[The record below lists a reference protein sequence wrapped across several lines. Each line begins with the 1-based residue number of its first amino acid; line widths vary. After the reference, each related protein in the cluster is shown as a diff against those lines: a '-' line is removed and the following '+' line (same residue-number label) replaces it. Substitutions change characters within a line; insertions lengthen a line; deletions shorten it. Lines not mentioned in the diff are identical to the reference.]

1 MAAPS
6 SGALTQPEAFGLL
19 AAYTLVYVLPLYASP
34 QTRASPGRSRDAPE
48 AIRARIFAVSL
59 STTACSLATLLL
71 LPHVCDS
78 AAGTAATSCSPLHLM
93 GYWPIG
99 LTEALKSCL
108 LTALLFAAPLYES
121 LVIDGGWREWVSGF
135 QPLRDIWAEWP
146 AWRNLVA
153 GPVTEEC
160 LFRSAAI
167 PLLLVAGSSLSRII
181 FLSPVV
187 FGLAHLH
194 HFYEFRV
201 THPQTPLVAAVAR
214 SVLQFSYTS
223 IFGAYANF
231 LFLRT
236 GSLLAVVAV
245 HAFCNSMGLPRIW
258 GAVQPYW
265 LPEADAARPGRV
277 VLWSGIYYVLLI
289 GGSVAWWKNLYFLT
303 ESPIALAAF

>member
-1 MAAPS
+1 MAPPS
-6 SGALTQPEAFGLL
+6 SGALTQPQAFGLL

-59 STTACSLATLLL
+59 STAACSLATLLL
-71 LPHVCDS
+71 LPHVCD
-78 AAGTAATSCSPLHLM
+78 AAAATAVTSCSPLRLM

-99 LTEALKSCL
+99 LAETIKSCL
-108 LTALLFAAPLYES
+108 LTGLLFAAPLYES
-121 LVIDGGWREWVSGF
+121 LVIDGGWREWYSGF

-167 PLLLVAGSSLSRII
+167 PLLLVAGSSLSRIM

-201 THPQTPLVAAVAR
+201 THPQTPLVAAIAR

-223 IFGAYANF
+223 VFGAYANF

-236 GSLLAVVAV
+236 GSLLAVVCV
-245 HAFCNSMGLPRIW
+245 HAFCNSMGLPRVW

-265 LPEADAARPGRV
+265 LSEADAARPGRV
-277 VLWSGIYYVLLI
+277 LLWSGVYYVLLF
-289 GGSVAWWKNLYFLT
+289 GGSIAWWKSLYFLT
-303 ESPIALAAF
+303 ESPIALAVF

>member
-1 MAAPS
+1 MAPPS
-6 SGALTQPEAFGLL
+6 SGALTQPQAFGLL
-19 AAYTLVYVLPLYASP
+19 AAYTLVYVLPLYASA

-48 AIRARIFAVSL
+48 AIRARITAVSL

-78 AAGTAATSCSPLHLM
+78 AAATAATSCSPLRLM
-93 GYWPIG
+93 GYWPVG
-99 LTEALKSCL
+99 LAETLKSCL
-108 LTALLFAAPLYES
+108 LTGLLFAAPLYES
-121 LVIDGGWREWVSGF
+121 LVIDGGWREWISGF
-135 QPLRDIWAEWP
+135 QPLQDIWAEWP

-153 GPVTEEC
+153 GPITEEC

-201 THPQTPLVAAVAR
+201 THPQTPLVAAIAR

-245 HAFCNSMGLPRIW
+245 HAFCNSMGLPRVW

-265 LPEADAARPGRV
+265 LSEADAARPARV
-277 VLWSGIYYVLLI
+277 ILWSGIYYALLF
-289 GGSVAWWKNLYFLT
+289 GGSVAWWENLYSLT
-303 ESPIALAAF
+303 ESPLSLAVF